1 MKRYKVLISIFLILI
16 SLFIGNNVYA
26 NNEKEG
32 QKLLYQDV
40 TINEDGSMKVR
51 EALWLNGDYNGTN
64 RDIKFKNYWSYPF
77 TGIYSN
83 FSGESDIYDATG
95 ITDLKVFDISQSNFN
110 SFESI
115 YNLENEFKQ
124 VENAKKGKYGVYT
137 IDKRSYEYDV
147 SIYCPD
153 KKKKV
158 IYMEYTIN
166 NAVVVHND
174 TAELYWC
181 FAETKEF
188 LENYKLVVHL
198 PMEDENMMIWSHGS
212 LSGNCS
218 IVDNKTVSLIDSN
231 VESNRY
237 ETLRIMFNK
246 NLVQRCEKY
255 SNVDGKEFILKY
267 EKAMA
272 DPNLVAEE
280 NKKIDIENRL
290 SREIVD
296 LQKNPYI
303 TTYNRANEL
312 MEKFTWNDLLKKQYQ
327 NILDEYKEAVKQ
339 DWIESMDSDY
349 SFMLKYDS
357 ISQYRIDSLKREIDK
372 GFDEDIKR
380 EYYKKVNEIQE
391 ILNQKEMKIKKN
403 ILYFVLICYYI
414 LGVICILKIL
424 KYIFERKVY
433 YHKYYRDFPNDDKAY
448 IIDYLMN
455 KKVTTKTFLVTILDL
470 ISQNKILIEKS
481 SNDEEDYIFILPQSD
496 FSGTTVEKE
505 VIEILFNIVGNNNK
519 CSLKNLKNYG
529 KNQYNSNILY
539 KKYISFAKKVK
550 KEIEYKNYFKKES
563 KIKNLC
569 KNLSMVILCISLI
582 LGFFIYG
589 NEYISVLNYYLLT
602 ISFGLAYYIILA
614 KDKNRT
620 RKGIMEYSKWLAHK
634 RFLRDFGKFD
644 SKELQEIVLWDR
656 YFVTAVTLGC
666 SNKVLE
672 KMEMYIIDWES
683 VEEVKRLLL
692 QYQMHK
698 SINNLERT
706 LHSLIKDAKS
716 HSTVSTSS
724 TGGSSSYSSGDGFGG
739 GSSSGGS
746 GGGGGGWSR
755 F

>member
-1 MKRYKVLISIFLILI
+1 MKRYKVLISLFFILI

-64 RDIKFKNYWSYPF
+64 RDIKFKNYWAYPF

-83 FSGESDIYDATG
+83 FSGESDIYDATD

-110 SFESI
+110 SFESM

-137 IDKRSYEYDV
+137 LEKRTREYDV

-174 TAELYWC
+174 IAELYWC

-231 VESNRY
+231 VESNKY
-237 ETLRIMFNK
+237 ETLRIMFDK
-246 NLVQRCEKY
+246 NLVRRCEKF

-272 DPNLVAEE
+272 DPNLVKEE
-280 NKKIDIENRL
+280 NEKIDIENRL

-312 MEKFTWNDLLKKQYQ
+312 MEKFTWNDLLKMQYQ
-327 NILDEYKEAVKQ
+327 NILNEYKEAVRQ
-339 DWIESMDSDY
+339 DWIKSMDSEY

-372 GFDEDIKR
+372 GFDEEIKR
-380 EYYKKVNEIQE
+380 EYYEKVNDLQE
-391 ILNQKEMKIKKN
+391 ILNQREMKIKKN

-414 LGVICILKIL
+414 LGVVCILKML
-424 KYIFERKVY
+424 KYIFERKAY

-448 IIDYLMN
+448 IIDYLIN
-455 KKVTTKTFLVTILDL
+455 KKVTTKTFFVTILDL

-481 SNDEEDYIFILPQSD
+481 SNDEEDYIFILSQRD

-529 KNQYNSNILY
+529 KSQYNSNILY
-539 KKYISFAKKVK
+539 KKYISFTKKVK

-602 ISFGLAYYIILA
+602 ISFGLVYYIILA

-620 RKGIMEYSKWLAHK
+620 RKGRMEYSKWLAHK
-634 RFLRDFGKFD
+634 RFLKDFGKFD

-672 KMEMYIIDWES
+672 KMEMCIIDWES
-683 VEEVKRLLL
+683 VEDVRRLLL

-698 SINNLERT
+698 SIDNLERT
-706 LHSLIKDAKS
+706 LRSLIKEAKS

>member
-1 MKRYKVLISIFLILI
+1 MKKYKVLISLFLILL

-26 NNEKEG
+26 NSEKEG

-51 EALWLNGDYNGTN
+51 EALWLNGDYNGAN
-64 RDIKFKNYWSYPF
+64 RNIKFKNYWSYPF

-83 FSGESDIYDATG
+83 FSGESDIYDATD

-110 SFESI
+110 SYESM

-137 IDKRSYEYDV
+137 LEKRTSEYNV

-174 TAELYWC
+174 IAELYWC

-188 LENYKLVVHL
+188 LEDYKLVVHL

-212 LSGNCS
+212 LSGVCN
-218 IVDNKTVSLIDSN
+218 IVNNKTVSLIDSN
-231 VESNRY
+231 VKSNKY
-237 ETLRIMFNK
+237 ETLRIMFDK
-246 NLVQRCEKY
+246 NLVRRCEKF

-272 DPNLVAEE
+272 DPNLVKGE
-280 NKKIDIENRL
+280 NEKIDIENRL

-327 NILDEYKEAVKQ
+327 NILDEYKEAVRQ
-339 DWIESMDSDY
+339 DWIKSMDSDY
-349 SFMLKYDS
+349 SFMLNYDS

-372 GFDEDIKR
+372 GFDEEIKR
-380 EYYKKVNEIQE
+380 EYYEKVNELQE
-391 ILNQKEMKIKKN
+391 ILNQKEMKIKKK

-424 KYIFERKVY
+424 KYIFERKAY

-455 KKVTTKTFLVTILDL
+455 KKVTTKTFLITILDL

-481 SNDEEDYIFILPQSD
+481 SNEEDDYIFILPQSD

-505 VIEILFNIVGNNNK
+505 VIEILFNVVGNNNK
-519 CSLKNLKNYG
+519 CSLNNLKNYG

-539 KKYISFAKKVK
+539 KKYISFVKKVK
-550 KEIEYKNYFKKES
+550 KEVEYKKYFKKES
-563 KIKNLC
+563 KINNLC
-569 KNLSMVILCISLI
+569 KNLSIIILCISLI

-589 NEYISVLNYYLLT
+589 NEYISVPNYYFLT
-602 ISFGLAYYIILA
+602 ISFGLVYCIILA
-614 KDKNRT
+614 KDKSRT

-634 RFLRDFGKFD
+634 RFLKDFGKFD

-683 VEEVKRLLL
+683 VEEVKKMLL

-698 SINNLERT
+698 SINNLECT
-706 LHSLIKDAKS
+706 LSSSIKDAKS

-724 TGGSSSYSSGDGFGG
+724 TGRSSGYSSGDGFGG
-739 GSSSGGS
+739 GSSSGDS

>member
-1 MKRYKVLISIFLILI
+1 MKKYKVLISLFLILL
-16 SLFIGNNVYA
+16 SLFIVNNVYA
-26 NNEKEG
+26 KSEKEG

-40 TINEDGSMKVR
+40 IINEDGSMKVR

-64 RDIKFKNYWSYPF
+64 RNIKFKNYWSYPF

-83 FSGESDIYDATG
+83 FSGESDIYDATD

-110 SFESI
+110 SYESM
-115 YNLENEFKQ
+115 YNLESEFKQ

-137 IDKRSYEYDV
+137 LEKRASEYNI

-174 TAELYWC
+174 IAELYWC

-188 LENYKLVVHL
+188 LEDYKLVVHL

-212 LSGNCS
+212 LSGVCN
-218 IVDNKTVSLIDSN
+218 IINNKTVSLIDSN
-231 VESNRY
+231 IKSNKY
-237 ETLRIMFNK
+237 ETLRIMFDK
-246 NLVQRCEKY
+246 NLVPRCEKF

-272 DPNLVAEE
+272 DPNLVKEE
-280 NKKIDIENRL
+280 NEKIDIENRL

-327 NILDEYKEAVKQ
+327 NILDEYKEAVRQ
-339 DWIESMDSDY
+339 DWIKSMDSDY
-349 SFMLKYDS
+349 SFMLNYDS

-372 GFDEDIKR
+372 GFDEEIKR
-380 EYYKKVNEIQE
+380 EYYEKVNELQE

-414 LGVICILKIL
+414 LGVICILKVL
-424 KYIFERKVY
+424 KYIFERKAY
-433 YHKYYRDFPNDDKAY
+433 YHKYYRDFPSDDKAY

-455 KKVTTKTFLVTILDL
+455 KKVTTKTFLITILDL

-481 SNDEEDYIFILPQSD
+481 SNEEDDYIFILPQND
-496 FSGTTVEKE
+496 FSVTTVEKE
-505 VIEILFNIVGNNNK
+505 VIEILFNVVGNNNK
-519 CSLKNLKNYG
+519 CSLNNLKNYG

-539 KKYISFAKKVK
+539 KKYISFTKKVK

-569 KNLSMVILCISLI
+569 KNLLIVILCISLI
-582 LGFFIYG
+582 LGFFIHG

-602 ISFGLAYYIILA
+602 ISFGLVYYIILT

-634 RFLRDFGKFD
+634 RFLKDFGKFD

-683 VEEVKRLLL
+683 VEEVRRLLL

-698 SINNLERT
+698 SIDNLERT
-706 LHSLIKDAKS
+706 LRSLIKEAKS

>member
-1 MKRYKVLISIFLILI
+1 MKKYKVLISLFLILL

-26 NNEKEG
+26 NSEKEG

-51 EALWLNGDYNGTN
+51 EALWLNGDYNGVN
-64 RDIKFKNYWSYPF
+64 RNIKFKNYWSYPF

-83 FSGESDIYDATG
+83 FSGESDIYDATD

-110 SFESI
+110 SYESM

-137 IDKRSYEYDV
+137 LEKRTSEYNV

-174 TAELYWC
+174 IAELYWC

-188 LENYKLVVHL
+188 LEDYKLVVHL

-212 LSGNCS
+212 LSGVCN
-218 IVDNKTVSLIDSN
+218 IVNNKTVSLIDSN
-231 VESNRY
+231 VKSNKY
-237 ETLRIMFNK
+237 ETLRIMFDK
-246 NLVQRCEKY
+246 NLVRRCEKF

-272 DPNLVAEE
+272 DPNLVKGE
-280 NKKIDIENRL
+280 NEKIDIENRL

-327 NILDEYKEAVKQ
+327 NILDEYKEAVRQ
-339 DWIESMDSDY
+339 DWIKSMDSDY
-349 SFMLKYDS
+349 SFMLNYDS

-372 GFDEDIKR
+372 GFDEEIKR
-380 EYYKKVNEIQE
+380 EYYEKVNELQE
-391 ILNQKEMKIKKN
+391 ILNQKEMKIKKK

-424 KYIFERKVY
+424 KYIFERKAY

-455 KKVTTKTFLVTILDL
+455 KKVTTKTFLITILDL
-470 ISQNKILIEKS
+470 ISQNK
-481 SNDEEDYIFILPQSD
+481 ILPQSD

-505 VIEILFNIVGNNNK
+505 VIEILFNVVGNNNK
-519 CSLKNLKNYG
+519 CSLNNLKNYG

-539 KKYISFAKKVK
+539 KKYISFVKKVK
-550 KEIEYKNYFKKES
+550 KEVEYKKYFKKES
-563 KIKNLC
+563 KINNLC
-569 KNLSMVILCISLI
+569 KNLSIIILCISLI

-589 NEYISVLNYYLLT
+589 NEYISVPNYYFLT
-602 ISFGLAYYIILA
+602 ISFGLVYCIILA
-614 KDKNRT
+614 KDKSRT

-634 RFLRDFGKFD
+634 RFLKDFGKFD

-683 VEEVKRLLL
+683 VEEVKKMLL

-698 SINNLERT
+698 SINNLECT
-706 LHSLIKDAKS
+706 LSSLIKDAKS

-724 TGGSSSYSSGDGFGG
+724 TGRSSGYSSGDGFGG
-739 GSSSGGS
+739 GSSSGDS